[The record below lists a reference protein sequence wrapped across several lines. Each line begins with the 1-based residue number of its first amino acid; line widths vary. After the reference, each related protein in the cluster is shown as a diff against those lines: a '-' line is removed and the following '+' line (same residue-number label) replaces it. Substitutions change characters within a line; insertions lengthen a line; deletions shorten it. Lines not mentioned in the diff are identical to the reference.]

1 MNIILKQFENILLDT
16 LNQIEQISIMESN
29 NKEEIIKLLENLKY
43 DIKKSNL
50 DVSLNIIDKIQ
61 SLEKTLR

>member
-1 MNIILKQFENILLDT
+1 MNLILKQFENILLDT

-29 NKEEIIKLLENLKY
+29 NKEEIMKLLENLKY
-43 DIKKSNL
+43 DIKKLDLDIPSN
-50 DVSLNIIDKIQ
+50 VIDKIQ

>member
-1 MNIILKQFENILLDT
+1 MNLILKQFENILLDT

-29 NKEEIIKLLENLKY
+29 NKEEIIELLENLKC
-43 DIKKSNL
+43 DIKKL
-50 DVSLNIIDKIQ
+50 DLDIPSNIIDKIQ

>member
-50 DVSLNIIDKIQ
+50 DISLNIIDKIQ

>member
-1 MNIILKQFENILLDT
+1 MNLILKQFENILLDT

-43 DIKKSNL
+43 DIKKLNL
-50 DVSLNIIDKIQ
+50 DISSNIIDKIQ

>member
-1 MNIILKQFENILLDT
+1 MNLILKQFENILLDT

-29 NKEEIIKLLENLKY
+29 NKEEIIELLENLKC
-43 DIKKSNL
+43 DIKKLDLDIPSN
-50 DVSLNIIDKIQ
+50 VIDKIQ